1 MAGGATMEITLY
13 QVRTFLEVVRTGS
26 ITRAGRNLGYS
37 QSTAA
42 AHIRALES
50 QVGASLFQ
58 RLYHGVRPTPDGETF
73 HGYAVRLLGLVDELT
88 TSLAGGREVSGRVSV
103 GASPLSVDQELT
115 RLVWECRYRY
125 PKVELAPAGM
135 DSQRITEEISAGRL
149 DMGLILEPPNRG
161 VNVPAGLNI
170 EDLRFVD
177 VVAVAGRE
185 FLGLL
190 EETSEGN
197 TENPLIERQAKAR
210 NSTVRLLHVDSDDS
224 SLEKFRA
231 AIEGAYSLRTE
242 FMSIASVQGALELLR
257 NGPCIAVLPRESVA
271 REIESGEAGVVAG
284 MPGERRVVR
293 MVWNQQT
300 WLPPALAATLEL
312 ARRIGPP
319 AVTVA

>member
-1 MAGGATMEITLY
+1 M
-13 QVRTFLEVVRTGS
+13 RTFLEVVRTGS

-50 QVGASLFQ
+50 QVGTSLFQ

-125 PKVELAPAGM
+125 PKLELAPAGM
-135 DSQRITEEISAGRL
+135 DSQRITEEITAGRL
-149 DMGLILEPPNRG
+149 DMGLILEPPDRG
-161 VNVPAGLNI
+161 ANVPAGLHT
-170 EDLRFVD
+170 EDLRSVD

-185 FLGLL
+185 LLGIL
-190 EETSEGN
+190 EEN
-197 TENPLIERQAKAR
+197 RL
-210 NSTVRLLHVDSDDS
+210 STVRLLHVDSDDQ
-224 SLEKFRA
+224 SLGRFRA
-231 AIEGAYSLRTE
+231 AIERAYSLRTE

-257 NGPCIAVLPRESVA
+257 NGPCIAVLPRESVG
-271 REIESGEAGVVAG
+271 REFENGEVGVVKG
-284 MPGERRVVR
+284 VPGERHVVR
-293 MVWNQQT
+293 MVWNQQA

-312 ARRIGPP
+312 ARRIGSP
-319 AVTVA
+319 AATVT